1 MPIYEYDCDD
11 CKERV
16 PLFFRSFVEVDSK
29 PVSCPKCG
37 GSNLARVISKV
48 AMVQAG
54 SRGQSSQPS
63 SGSQPAADQSDPK
76 SLARSMRE
84 ASQGQDFG
92 REFKEVATRLEAG
105 EKPASIEKSL
115 RQRSGQNTETH

>member
-1 MPIYEYDCDD
+1 MPIYEYYCDD
-11 CKERV
+11 CEERV
-16 PLFFRSFVEVDSK
+16 RLFFRSFAEVDTK
-29 PVSCPKCG
+29 PVICPQCG
-37 GSNLARVISKV
+37 ESHLARVISKV
-48 AMVQAG
+48 AIVQTE
-54 SRGQSSQPS
+54 SRGQGSLSS

-92 REFKEVATRLEAG
+92 REFKEVATRLESG

-115 RQRSGQNTETH
+115 RQRSGQDSETH

>member
-48 AMVQAG
+48 VVVQAG
-54 SRGQSSQPS
+54 SRGQSSPSS

-92 REFKEVATRLEAG
+92 REFKEVTTRLESG